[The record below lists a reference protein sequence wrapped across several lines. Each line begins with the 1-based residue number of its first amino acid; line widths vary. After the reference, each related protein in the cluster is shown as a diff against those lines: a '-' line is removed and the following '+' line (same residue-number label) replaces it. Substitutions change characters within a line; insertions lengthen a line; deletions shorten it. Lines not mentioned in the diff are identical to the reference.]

1 MNTGMKYPQQGVCA
15 PKHVDTQKRKKGG
28 AAVFRIRIAG
38 ITVEI
43 DNRHD
48 FVYRLCAD
56 YLCTDCSPAFR
67 VSVSTAEAEAYQAA
81 CGRPL
86 TLPEA
91 ESYLLYRRICERM
104 PAYGVFLL
112 HAAVVEMEGR
122 GYAFSA
128 RRGTGKSTHTAL
140 WQTHFSGR
148 ATVINGDKPLVRKAP
163 DGRFWAYG
171 TPWCGKE
178 GKQVN
183 RKCPLTA
190 VCFLEQGTTN
200 TVTVSSTA
208 DTAARLMEATILPL
222 DPADRDRLAALIGAA
237 VRDVPAFTLTCRPDV
252 EAAEVAY
259 EFLSQV

>member
-1 MNTGMKYPQQGVCA
+1 MFC
-15 PKHVDTQKRKKGG
+15 
-28 AAVFRIRIAG
+28 IRLAG

-43 DNRHD
+43 DNRHNYV
-48 FVYRLCAD
+48 FEQCAD
-56 YLCTDCSPAFR
+56 YLCADSTPAFR
-67 VSVSTAEAEAYQAA
+67 VAVSTADAIAYQAA
-81 CGRPL
+81 CGRPV

-104 PAYGVFLL
+104 PRYGVYLL
-112 HAAVVEMEGR
+112 HAAVVEMDGR

-128 RRGTGKSTHTAL
+128 RRGTGKTTHTEL
-140 WQTHFSGR
+140 WETYFGGKGGSR
-148 ATVINGDKPLVRKAP
+148 YLATVINGDKPLIRRAP

-190 VCFLEQGTTN
+190 ICFLEQGSVN
-200 TVTVSSTA
+200 RVTVASSA
-208 DTAARLMEATILPL
+208 DTVARIMEATLLPP
-222 DPADRDRLAALIGAA
+222 DPAGQDALAALVGAT
-237 VRDVPAFTLTCRPDV
+237 VRDIPAFTLTCRPDK
-252 EAAEVAY
+252 EAVAVAY

>member
-1 MNTGMKYPQQGVCA
+1 MFCV
-15 PKHVDTQKRKKGG
+15 RL
-28 AAVFRIRIAG
+28 AG

-43 DNRHD
+43 DNRHNY
-48 FVYRLCAD
+48 VYEQCAD
-56 YLCTDCSPAFR
+56 YLCTDSAPAFR
-67 VSVSTAEAEAYQAA
+67 VSVSNAA
-81 CGRPL
+81 VVDYMASCGRPM
-86 TLPEA
+86 THPEA

-104 PAYGVFLL
+104 PDFGVFLL

-140 WQTHFSGR
+140 WQSHFAGR
-148 ATVINGDKPLVRKAP
+148 ATVINGDKPLIRKSP

-190 VCFLEQGTTN
+190 ICFLEQGKTN

-208 DTAARLMEATILPL
+208 DTAARLMEATIVPSDPL
-222 DPADRDRLAALIGAA
+222 GQDRLAVLVGAA